1 MNEIDY
7 KNLLAIYQQKSSDL
21 FTQTIA
27 LESRIITSNQII
39 ESLSNKVNEL
49 TGEIEKLK
57 SASAKTKKSAAEKSD
72 SWEE

>member
-1 MNEIDY
+1 MNEVDY
-7 KNLLAIYQQKSSDL
+7 KNLLTIYQQKSSDL

-27 LESRIITSNQII
+27 LESSIITSNQII

-49 TGEIEKLK
+49 TNEIEKLK
-57 SASAKTKKSAAEKSD
+57 GVKSKKSVVEKSD

>member
-1 MNEIDY
+1 MNEVDY
-7 KNLLAIYQQKSSDL
+7 KNLLTIYQQKSSDL

-49 TGEIEKLK
+49 TNEIEKLK
-57 SASAKTKKSAAEKSD
+57 GVKSKKSVVEKSD

>member
-1 MNEIDY
+1 MNEVDY
-7 KNLLAIYQQKSSDL
+7 KNLLTIYQQKSSDL

-27 LESRIITSNQII
+27 LESRIITSSQII

-49 TGEIEKLK
+49 TNEIEKLK
-57 SASAKTKKSAAEKSD
+57 GAKSKKSVVEKSD